1 FPRRGLRRAERAR
14 APFRPNGVEYEVVSN
29 CTAALV
35 AELVAVASLKN
46 HYMPDSPSTAK
57 LVIPP
62 EIAEMLGPPPALLP
76 QDVQLH
82 ERLLQAFAQEV
93 QPHGILDWLHVRHLA
108 DAELARQRYTR
119 LTAKLIARPRQ
130 HQYDLALDT
139 LENELAQRVEEAK
152 QVGEQRLR

>member
-1 FPRRGLRRAERAR
+1 
-14 APFRPNGVEYEVVSN
+14 
-29 CTAALV
+29 
-35 AELVAVASLKN
+35 
-46 HYMPDSPSTAK
+46 MPDSVSTAK

-76 QDVQLH
+76 QEVQLH

-152 QVGEQRLR
+152 QVGEQRLRKSKLEIKGAVDEANHQFE